1 MIYDRVLTVCT
12 LDTEAEPR
20 CLRPSRSYYFGESTV
35 GVTRYYA
42 ALQAGERVDIA
53 AEMWPAPISAEQFCL
68 VDGNQYRIVQI
79 QRKENSDRLPV
90 QLLSLRLS
98 ETVFPVEEAKHDTD
112 S

>member
-20 CLRPSRSYYFGESTV
+20 CLRPGRRYYFGESTV

-68 VDGNQYRIVQI
+68 VDGAQYRIVQI
-79 QRKENSDRLPV
+79 QRKENSDGLHV